1 METVKIEVQHAEHR
15 EWLNKIDFYY
25 DDLKIMRHRLEE
37 VAARNTDKSLMAQV
51 EHFQNQFVIQRNELD
66 GMKHAIHQAES
77 GIAENVAQNGT
88 AVLMATHDIFRAK
101 EVANRIGIMK
111 GGNLVSV
118 IDAKEISA
126 NELEKLYLQTV

>member
-37 VAARNTDKSLMAQV
+37 VAARNTNKSLMAQV

-66 GMKHAIHQAES
+66 EMKHAIHQAES

-88 AVLMATHDIFRAK
+88 AV
-101 EVANRIGIMK
+101 NRRSMPD
-111 GGNLVSV
+111 NVSMRDRV
-118 IDAKEISA
+118 EQF
-126 NELEKLYLQTV
+126 EKLFLQLRKELMTFVAKAF

>member
-37 VAARNTDKSLMAQV
+37 VAARNTNKSLMAQV

-66 GMKHAIHQAES
+66 EMKHAIHQAES
-77 GIAENVAQNGT
+77 VPFRPRLRSAQGLGRACQASGATVDREGSGAEAMTGP
-88 AVLMATHDIFRAK
+88 
-101 EVANRIGIMK
+101 
-111 GGNLVSV
+111 
-118 IDAKEISA
+118 
-126 NELEKLYLQTV
+126 

>member
-37 VAARNTDKSLMAQV
+37 VAARNTNKSLMAQV
-51 EHFQNQFVIQRNELD
+51 EHLQNQFVIQRNELD
-66 GMKHAIHQAES
+66 EMKHAIHQAES

-88 AVLMATHDIFRAK
+88 AV
-101 EVANRIGIMK
+101 NRRSMPD
-111 GGNLVSV
+111 NVSMRDR
-118 IDAKEISA
+118 IERF
-126 NELEKLYLQTV
+126 EKLFLQLRKELMTFVAKAF

>member
-37 VAARNTDKSLMAQV
+37 VAARNTNKSLMAQV

-66 GMKHAIHQAES
+66 EMKHAIHQAES

-88 AVLMATHDIFRAK
+88 AV
-101 EVANRIGIMK
+101 NRRSMPD
-111 GGNLVSV
+111 NVSMRDR
-118 IDAKEISA
+118 IERF
-126 NELEKLYLQTV
+126 EKLFLQLRKELMTFVAKAF

>member
-37 VAARNTDKSLMAQV
+37 VAARNTNKSLMAQV

-66 GMKHAIHQAES
+66 EMKHAIHQAES

-88 AVLMATHDIFRAK
+88 AVNRRSMPDNVSMRDRIERFQKLFLQLRKELMTFVAK
-101 EVANRIGIMK
+101 AF
-111 GGNLVSV
+111 
-118 IDAKEISA
+118 
-126 NELEKLYLQTV
+126 

>member
-1 METVKIEVQHAEHR
+1 METVKIEALHAEHR

-66 GMKHAIHQAES
+66 EMKHAINQSES

-88 AVLMATHDIFRAK
+88 AV
-101 EVANRIGIMK
+101 NRRSMPDD
-111 GGNLVSV
+111 LSMRERV
-118 IDAKEISA
+118 EQF
-126 NELEKLYLQTV
+126 EKLFLQLRKELMSFVAKAF

>member
-1 METVKIEVQHAEHR
+1 MGTVKIEVQHAEHR

-37 VAARNTDKSLMAQV
+37 VAARNTNKSLMAQV

-66 GMKHAIHQAES
+66 EMKHAIHQAES

-88 AVLMATHDIFRAK
+88 AV
-101 EVANRIGIMK
+101 NRRSMPD
-111 GGNLVSV
+111 NVSMRDRV
-118 IDAKEISA
+118 EQF
-126 NELEKLYLQTV
+126 EKLFLQLRKELMTFVAKAF

>member
-37 VAARNTDKSLMAQV
+37 VAARNTNKSLMAQV

-66 GMKHAIHQAES
+66 EMKHAIHQAES

-88 AVLMATHDIFRAK
+88 AV
-101 EVANRIGIMK
+101 NRRSMPD
-111 GGNLVSV
+111 NVSMRDRV
-118 IDAKEISA
+118 ERF
-126 NELEKLYLQTV
+126 EKLFLQLRKELMTFVAKAF

>member
-1 METVKIEVQHAEHR
+1 MGTVKIEVQHAEHR

-37 VAARNTDKSLMAQV
+37 VAARNTNKSLMAQV
-51 EHFQNQFVIQRNELD
+51 EHFQNQFVIQRNDLD

-88 AVLMATHDIFRAK
+88 AV
-101 EVANRIGIMK
+101 NRRSMPD
-111 GGNLVSV
+111 NVSMRDR
-118 IDAKEISA
+118 IERF
-126 NELEKLYLQTV
+126 EKLFLRLRKELMTFVAKAF

>member
-15 EWLNKIDFYY
+15 EWLNKLDFYY

-37 VAARNTDKSLMAQV
+37 VAARNTNKSLMAQV

-66 GMKHAIHQAES
+66 EMKHAIHQAES

-88 AVLMATHDIFRAK
+88 AV
-101 EVANRIGIMK
+101 NRRSMPD
-111 GGNLVSV
+111 NVS
-118 IDAKEISA
+118 IRDRIERF
-126 NELEKLYLQTV
+126 EKLFLQLRKELMTFVAKAF

>member
-37 VAARNTDKSLMAQV
+37 VAARNTNKSLMAQV

-66 GMKHAIHQAES
+66 EMKHAIHQAES

-88 AVLMATHDIFRAK
+88 AV
-101 EVANRIGIMK
+101 NRRSMPD
-111 GGNLVSV
+111 NVSMRDR
-118 IDAKEISA
+118 IERF
-126 NELEKLYLQTV
+126 EKLFLRLRKELMTFVAKAF

>member
-1 METVKIEVQHAEHR
+1 MGTVKIEVQHAEHR

-88 AVLMATHDIFRAK
+88 AV
-101 EVANRIGIMK
+101 NRRSMPD
-111 GGNLVSV
+111 NVSMRDR
-118 IDAKEISA
+118 IERF
-126 NELEKLYLQTV
+126 EKLFLRLRKELMTFVAKAF